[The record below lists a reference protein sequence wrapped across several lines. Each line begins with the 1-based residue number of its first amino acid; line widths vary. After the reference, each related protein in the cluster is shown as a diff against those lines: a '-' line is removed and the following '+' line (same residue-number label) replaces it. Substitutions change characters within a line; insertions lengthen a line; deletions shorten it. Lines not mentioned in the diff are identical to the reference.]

1 MVLAPE
7 VLNLTSRIDGLNA
20 EPWIG
25 QRFSG
30 ASFRPFFVGHSHYDE
45 GSDGKTVEQNMTHGV
60 IQAHENEEISLRFF
74 TGLMQMATGLHHDY
88 VDRTPFYERI
98 GFANLLQTYLEAARM
113 AADPKTL
120 KADTA
125 ALTSVFDAV
134 NPTHIILLGDQVW
147 NAFFESGELV
157 PDPNCGESHWSG
169 HIGNRPAFGA
179 SHPSSA
185 FSGLKW
191 AMKYGR
197 FLRDNEME
205 ENAING
211 WVDEVRYQP
220 ESNLL
225 KSE

>member
-1 MVLAPE
+1 MTLAPE
-7 VLNLTSRIDGLNA
+7 ALNLAGRIDGLNA

-45 GSDGKTVEQNMTHGV
+45 GSDGQTVEQDMTHSV
-60 IQAHENEEISLRFF
+60 IQRHENEEISLRFF
-74 TGLMQMATGLHHDY
+74 TGLIQMATGLHHDY
-88 VDRTPFYERI
+88 VDRTHFYERI
-98 GFANLLQTYLEAARM
+98 GFANLLQTYLDAARM

-125 ALTSVFDAV
+125 ALVKVFDAV

-157 PDPNCGESHWSG
+157 PDAKCGEPDWSG
-169 HIGNRPAFGA
+169 HIGNRPSFGA
-179 SHPSSA
+179 SHPSSG
-185 FSGLKW
+185 FSGPQW
-191 AMKYGR
+191 ARTFGR
-197 FLRDNEME
+197 FLRQTGMDD
-205 ENAING
+205 NAINS